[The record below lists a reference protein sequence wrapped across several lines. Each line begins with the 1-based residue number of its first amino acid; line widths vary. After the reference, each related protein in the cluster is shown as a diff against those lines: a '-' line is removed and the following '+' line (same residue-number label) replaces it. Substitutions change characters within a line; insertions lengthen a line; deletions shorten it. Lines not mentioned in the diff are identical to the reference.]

1 MTTIAPEQLTLNLT
15 PLVEPIYET
24 GMTLEE
30 RFEAFHA
37 ANPHVADALESL
49 AAQWLSR
56 HRKVGV
62 KSLGETLRWASGIQT
77 EGDPYRI
84 NNSHLS
90 RYARLLIERHP
101 EWADAIETRS
111 LASERAS

>member
-24 GMTLEE
+24 GMTLAE

-56 HRKVGV
+56 QSRIGV
-62 KSLGETLRWASGIQT
+62 KALVEVLRYHSGIET
-77 EGDPYRI
+77 EGTPYKI
-84 NNSHLS
+84 DNSTVS
-90 RYARLLIERHP
+90 RYARLLLARRP
-101 EWADAIETRS
+101 EWAGRIETRA
-111 LASERAS
+111 LASERVS